1 MERVRDAPAHLG
13 IASQVCL
20 VDAWDAGQRRAARLE
35 VASKR
40 NPAEAEPAGTGL
52 GWLACYA
59 A

>member
-20 VDAWDAGQRRAARLE
+20 VDAWDARPTPGDKAE

-52 GWLACYA
+52 GWLVCYA